1 MQRVV
6 VLGRGGAGKSVLAR
20 RLAQVTGLPLVEL
33 DAVFWD
39 ADLRPTPAAE
49 WAVRQAHLA
58 AGDRWILDGD
68 LGPHDVPQPRLS
80 RADTVVV
87 VDLPAAVCAWRAWR
101 RSRERAGF
109 WWWLATWRW
118 RSRPALM
125 AAVRQSAPGAK
136 LHVLRSRAAVEVFV
150 ARCVAGD

>member
-1 MQRVV
+1 MGGVERVV
-6 VLGRGGAGKSVLAR
+6 VLGRGGAGKSVLAG
-20 RLAQVTGLPLVEL
+20 RLAAATGLPLVEL

-39 ADLRPTPAAE
+39 PDLRPAPPGE
-49 WAVRQAHLA
+49 WAIRQRQLA
-58 AGDRWILDGD
+58 AGARWILDGD
-68 LGPHDVPQPRLS
+68 LGPHDVPRPRLE

-87 VDLPAAVCAWRAWR
+87 LDLSAAVCAWRAWR

-125 AAVRQSAPGAK
+125 AAIRQSAPDAEV
-136 LHVLRSRAAVEVFV
+136 HVLRSRAAVEAFL
-150 ARCVAGD
+150 ALL